1 MQNRLMLFAC
11 IIVIAGYLTA
21 PLAHAKDTSGPSV
34 GERITNFTVKGTL
47 DDERGKD
54 LDLVQQAG
62 GKTLVL
68 FFLHERSRPAIAL
81 ARQVL
86 SAAADLR
93 SQGVTAG
100 LVVLSPDVAATDE
113 WVNVARDVFP
123 RGVTIAVSPDGPL
136 GPAAYN
142 LSSKVVVTV
151 LVVHNNRVTANFA
164 LNQPTPDDAAP
175 MIEAIKDALA
185 AAGGKK

>member
-1 MQNRLMLFAC
+1 MQLKTHLTLALGAC
-11 IIVIAGYLTA
+11 LIAGA
-21 PLAHAKDTSGPSV
+21 SAAKENSGPQV
-34 GERITNFTVKGTL
+34 GDPIVPFTVKGTL

-54 LDLVQQAG
+54 LDLVKQAA

-100 LVVLSPDVAATDE
+100 MVILSPDVAATDE
-113 WVNVARDVFP
+113 WVNIARNAFP
-123 RGVTIAVSPDGPL
+123 RGVTIGVSPDGPL

-142 LSSKVVVTV
+142 LSGKVVVTV
-151 LVVHNNRVTANFA
+151 IVAHNNRVTANFA
-164 LNQPTPDDAAP
+164 STQPAPDDAGP
-175 MIEAIKDALA
+175 MIEAIRMASGVKR
-185 AAGGKK
+185 